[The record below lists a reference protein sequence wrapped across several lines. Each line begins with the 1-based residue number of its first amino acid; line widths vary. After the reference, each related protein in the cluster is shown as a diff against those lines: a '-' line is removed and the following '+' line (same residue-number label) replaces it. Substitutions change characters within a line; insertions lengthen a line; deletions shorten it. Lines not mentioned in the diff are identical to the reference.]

1 MTRKVRKRFLI
12 GATASAQVIV
22 LIHIAIVLFLFVFS
36 EGLSSFE
43 YLPTMVTEGNT
54 ILLISVL
61 ALQAAVS
68 GGALLGLFLFFRKTP
83 SPEVFFFQFALLG
96 FAFTSLRLIAI
107 PASYYITSLFSLL
120 PLTKFLFF
128 GRLFAV
134 LCLFL
139 SGLFSTG
146 LTFQKQG
153 VYLSTAFMIAM
164 VIATIIPV
172 DCTHFT
178 LPLIC
183 DAGKTTGFTLAF
195 YILSFFSILNYVYA
209 AGLHSDRNYTYNA
222 GALVLVIVGMQL
234 NYYFAHSW
242 PGILGL
248 VLVILG
254 TFIFAHRTHTIYLWF

>member
-12 GATASAQVIV
+12 GATTTAQIIV
-22 LIHIAIVLFLFVFS
+22 LVHIALILFLFVFS
-36 EGLSSFE
+36 EGLGSFASIPE
-43 YLPTMVTEGNT
+43 MIPQGKPF
-54 ILLISVL
+54 LLVIALS
-61 ALQAAVS
+61 LQAAVS

-96 FAFTSLRLIAI
+96 FAFSSLRLLAI
-107 PASYYITSLFSLL
+107 PLSYYITSLFTLM
-120 PLTKFLFF
+120 PLTKFVFF

-153 VYLSTAFMIAM
+153 VYLSTAFMLAV
-164 VIATIIPV
+164 VIAATLPV
-172 DCTHFT
+172 DCTRFT

-183 DAGKTTGFTLAF
+183 DAGSTTGFNLAF
-195 YILSFFSILNYVYA
+195 NILSLFSVLNYVYA

-222 GALVLVIVGMQL
+222 IALLLVIGGMQL
-234 NYYFAHSW
+234 SYFFAHAW
-242 PGILGL
+242 IGL
-248 VLVILG
+248 IGLLLVILG